1 VKRLIIV
8 GKDPAIKP
16 ISDELRR
23 EGFFVQTALD
33 GVSGLAKLKRT
44 VPDLLVVELAVPEV
58 SGKHICRRVRED
70 DLLSQLPILMLT
82 AAGRESDVLAGLE
95 MGADAYV
102 TMPVTV
108 RELVARIQ
116 SLLWRA
122 DKPPQRSLVVKHGN
136 LIIDPETYRVS
147 YLGQPVTMSL
157 LEFRL
162 LYYLASH
169 PNSVFSREQLLR
181 AVWNSEHVDP
191 RCVDVCVRRLR
202 SKFESDPRNPL
213 VLRTLRGSGYMLV
226 ASGS

>member
-8 GKDPAIKP
+8 GKDPTIKP

-58 SGKHICRRVRED
+58 SGKHICQRLRED

-122 DKPPQRSLVVKHGN
+122 DKPPQRSLVVKHGS

-147 YLGQPVTMSL
+147 YLGEPVTMSL

-202 SKFESDPRNPL
+202 SKFESDPGNPL
-213 VLRTLRGSGYMLV
+213 ALRTLRGSGYMLV